1 MPRSLSEQPFGSSW
15 SLTNTVLFLYFFNM
29 KYIFSFHWLRVE
41 GKDADTEFRATWGEP
56 TEQKILWNGR
66 CSKNGCS
73 KTEGSKTRW
82 NTNLQYI
89 FGRNFY
95 IKYVTIEINISTY
108 FRNIKKCSCTKR
120 VFLKSFYDHYC
131 SLPIMLFEFN
141 GSTDHIQCVNIFRF
155 IMCSM
160 VLPQA
165 TEIKNNLYGHL
176 K

>member
-1 MPRSLSEQPFGSSW
+1 MQIQNSGQHEANPRNRRFCGMENEFM
-15 SLTNTVLFLYFFNM
+15 TIYFFNR
-29 KYIFSFHWLRVE
+29 L
-41 GKDADTEFRATWGEP
+41 
-56 TEQKILWNGR
+56 
-66 CSKNGCS
+66 
-73 KTEGSKTRW
+73 
-82 NTNLQYI
+82 NTNHQYI

-108 FRNIKKCSCTKR
+108 FRNIKKCRCTKR
-120 VFLKSFYDHYC
+120 IFLKSFYDHYC

-165 TEIKNNLYGHL
+165 PEIKNNLHRHL